1 MIEARHVGHAFGR
14 PGFTRQVLDD
24 VDLAVPDGMFVSI
37 VGPSGCGKTTLLRII
52 DGLLTPS
59 TGSVSIDGQP
69 VTGPSADR
77 AMVFQNFLLL
87 PWRNAVDNVEF
98 GLEAQGVPRARRA
111 VLAAQ
116 ALERVGLASVAQQYP
131 HQLSGGMQQ
140 RVGFA
145 RALCTSPRYLLM
157 DEPFGSLDLQ
167 TRELLQIDLL
177 RWWEEDR
184 RTVLM
189 VTHSVDEAVFLSD
202 RVFVLSAS
210 PCRVAYTLDIQ
221 LPRPRWQHDAAIRGS
236 AQFFDYRSRL
246 WNKLKQHAPQE
257 LAC

>member
-1 MIEARHVGHAFGR
+1 MIEVRHVGHAFG
-14 PGFTRQVLDD
+14 PSGSGQHALED
-24 VDLAVPDGMFVSI
+24 VDLAVPDGTFVSI
-37 VGPSGCGKTTLLRII
+37 VGPSGCGKTTLLRIVH
-52 DGLLTPS
+52 GLLAPTR
-59 TGSVSIDGQP
+59 GSVEIDGQP

-77 AMVFQNFLLL
+77 ALVFQNFRLL
-87 PWRNAVDNVEF
+87 PWLNALENVRF
-98 GLEAQGVPRARRA
+98 GLEVQGHPSRRST

-116 ALERVGLASVAQQYP
+116 ALERVGLAAAARRYP

-167 TRELLQIDLL
+167 TREIMQKDLL
-177 RWWEEDR
+177 RWWEQDR

-202 RVFVLSAS
+202 RVFVLSAPPS
-210 PCRVAYTLDIQ
+210 RVEFTLDIH
-221 LPRPRWQHDAAIRGS
+221 LPRPRWQQDEVIRGS
-236 AQFFDYRSRL
+236 AQFFEYRSRL
-246 WNKLKQHAPQE
+246 WDHLKQHSPSE

>member
-1 MIEARHVGHAFGR
+1 MIEVRHVSHAFG
-14 PGFTRQVLDD
+14 PSGAGPLVLDD
-24 VDLAVPDGMFVSI
+24 VDLAVPDGTFVSI

-59 TGSVSIDGQP
+59 RGVVDIDGQA
-69 VTGPSADR
+69 VGGPSADR
-77 AMVFQNFLLL
+77 ALVFQNFRLL
-87 PWRNAVDNVEF
+87 PWRNALDNVRF
-98 GLEAQGVPRARRA
+98 GLEIQGISSQRSAA
-111 VLAAQ
+111 LAAQ
-116 ALERVGLASVAQQYP
+116 ALDRVGLESVARRYP

-167 TRELLQIDLL
+167 TRELMQKDLL
-177 RWWEEDR
+177 RWWEQDR

-202 RVFVLSAS
+202 RVFVLSAQ
-210 PCRVAYTLDIQ
+210 PARIEFRLDIH
-221 LPRPRWQHDAAIRGS
+221 LPRPRWRDDEAIRGS
-236 AQFFDYRSRL
+236 AQFFEYRSRL
-246 WNKLKQHAPQE
+246 WDRLKLHAPPE

>member
-1 MIEARHVGHAFGR
+1 MIEVRHVGHAFAPSGT
-14 PGFTRQVLDD
+14 GECVLDD
-24 VDLAVPDGMFVSI
+24 VDLAVLDGTFVSI
-37 VGPSGCGKTTLLRII
+37 VGPSGCGKTTLLGII
-52 DGLLTPS
+52 DGLLKPS
-59 TGSVSIDGQP
+59 RGRVEIDGQP
-69 VTGPSADR
+69 VVGPSRNR
-77 AMVFQNFLLL
+77 ALVFQNFRLL
-87 PWRNAVDNVEF
+87 PWCNALDNVRF
-98 GLEAQGVPRARRA
+98 GLEVQGVPSRQST

-116 ALERVGLASVAQQYP
+116 ALERVGLASAARRYP

-167 TRELLQIDLL
+167 TRELMQKDLL
-177 RWWEEDR
+177 RWWEQDG

-202 RVFVLSAS
+202 RVYVLSAS
-210 PCRVAYTLDIQ
+210 PARVEFTLDIH
-221 LPRPRWQHDAAIRGS
+221 LPRPRWQEDEAIRGS
-236 AQFFDYRSRL
+236 AQFFEYRSRL
-246 WNKLKQHAPQE
+246 WNHLKQHSSPE